1 MSAPDLAATAAA
13 LAAGDSQ
20 PLVALLAAMGM
31 AAPDVVWNPHASDL
45 PDRRLRG
52 LLGYWDSLRAGGKLP
67 ALPDI
72 DPIALGDAI
81 GYAMLLEA
89 LPEGDFRY
97 RLYGSRI
104 AERAGFD
111 MTGKRT
117 SEIPTHQSIA
127 AFFGTVYRAA
137 NLRRVPVFTRHSPPS
152 KVNVVHW
159 TRLVLPLSG
168 ADGRTDFLVGNIP
181 GEPRPI
187 A

>member
-1 MSAPDLAATAAA
+1 MSAPDLGAAAAA
-13 LAAGDSQ
+13 LAAGDTAA
-20 PLVALLAAMGM
+20 LTALLADMGM
-31 AAPDVVWNPHASDL
+31 AAPDIVWNPHETDL
-45 PDRRLRG
+45 PDPRLRG
-52 LLGYWDSLRAGGKLP
+52 LLAYWRRLRASGGLP
-67 ALPDI
+67 RLPDI
-72 DPIALGDAI
+72 DPIEMGDAV

-117 SEIPTHQSIA
+117 SEVPTHQSMA

-137 NLRRVPVFTRHSPPS
+137 SLRRVPVFTRHAPPS
-152 KVNVVHW
+152 KVNVVYW

-168 ADGRTDFLVGNIP
+168 ADGRIDFLVGNIP

-187 A
+187 G